1 MSNILVRSLTGA
13 VFISVILFPLFWDDL
28 VAAGV
33 LSVFMILGLIEFYK
47 FFNNS
52 DSISVNW
59 TLVKRN
65 ITLAVECFKSENLGF
80 RAIQI
85 KLFHL
90 LLIWNTQS
98 NFDIYRIFKL
108 RYINFKFNQSIIMER
123 SYLLS
128 FGCVILLI
136 IYLVY
141 LAQSSVPHNDSLKI
155 VKLNSAEIYSE
166 FIHYSDYLIG
176 INPVS
181 NLIQLVDTI
190 NSNEIEWKQ
199 FETNWKNQHSKNIGS
214 TQWHNTRN
222 HIFNISSKLTQ
233 NDKILAILD
242 NALLDWID
250 SLDRYQYPD
259 KYKYESIKSSVLVV
273 SNIISK
279 LDPN

>member
-1 MSNILVRSLTGA
+1 
-13 VFISVILFPLFWDDL
+13 
-28 VAAGV
+28 
-33 LSVFMILGLIEFYK
+33 
-47 FFNNS
+47 
-52 DSISVNW
+52 
-59 TLVKRN
+59 
-65 ITLAVECFKSENLGF
+65 
-80 RAIQI
+80 
-85 KLFHL
+85 
-90 LLIWNTQS
+90 
-98 NFDIYRIFKL
+98 
-108 RYINFKFNQSIIMER
+108 MER